1 MRRRLT
7 LLGVIVLAAIL
18 LAAGPAGQRAD
29 MQLPDIGPPV
39 PWTVKPLNNED
50 GAFHFAIIS
59 DLTGG
64 ERPGV
69 FQKAVEKLNLLQPE
83 FVMSIGDLI
92 QGYSSNQRVLAAQWK
107 SFDRRLAGLQM
118 RFFHVPGNH
127 DIGGPSPAVA
137 RKVWAAK
144 LGPSYYHF
152 VYRNVLFLCLN
163 SEQFAEAKADPAEV
177 EKQVAYVRKAL
188 DDNRDVRWTFIFM
201 HRPLWVFPVGRW
213 PDVEKLLAGRK
224 HTVFCGHIHR
234 YTKYSRHGQS
244 YINLATTGGAMGAS
258 TVLKEGRFDHF
269 AWVTV
274 KDSGPVIA
282 NVLLDGVLDENVVTE
297 QMVRDRLKATKLK
310 ELLP

>member
-1 MRRRLT
+1 MTHRRM
-7 LLGVIVLAAIL
+7 LLCAILCAVVLA
-18 LAAGPAGQRAD
+18 AAGPAGQRSD

-39 PWTVKPLNNED
+39 PWTAKPLNNED
-50 GAFHFAIIS
+50 GTFHFAIIS
-59 DLTGG
+59 DLTGS

-92 QGYSSNQRVLAAQWK
+92 QGYSQDERVLAAQWK

-137 RKVWAAK
+137 EKVWAAK

-152 VYRNVLFLCLN
+152 VYRNVLLLCLN
-163 SEQFAEAKADPAEV
+163 SEQLIGPKAAGAEAD
-177 EKQVAYVRKAL
+177 KQVAYVRKAL
-188 DDNRDVRWTFIFM
+188 EDNRDARWTFVFL
-201 HRPLWVFPVGRW
+201 HRPLWVLSEGRW
-213 PDVEKLLAGRK
+213 PDIEKLLAERK

-234 YTKYSRHGQS
+234 YTKYSKHGQS
-244 YINLATTGGAMGAS
+244 YITLATTGGGMGS
-258 TVLKEGRFDHF
+258 GVLKEGRFDHV

-297 QMVRDRLKATKLK
+297 QTIRDRLKETPLRD
-310 ELLP
+310 LVP